1 MVDIFRIW
9 SQRLQLQSLTTPTV
23 SQENACICLKYMR
36 ALIVEF
42 EKENKLSLFSKESE
56 ESDLKLTF
64 SQRVKKNIMKNIG
77 SRITWFLDEVTTL
90 SKGLN
95 PNNLSEFDAAKRLG
109 IGTITGKYHQKALAL
124 KGITVDTF
132 KKISEEFID
141 FYKATIFRKEEEI
154 GLDKNDKNVYIFF

>member
-1 MVDIFRIW
+1 MVDIFRNW
-9 SQRLQLQSLTTPTV
+9 SQRLQLQSLTSPTL
-23 SQENACICLKYMR
+23 SQENACICLKYMKS
-36 ALIVEF
+36 LILEF
-42 EKENKLSLFSKESE
+42 EKENKISVLSKESD
-56 ESDLKLTF
+56 ESYLKLTF

-95 PNNLSEFDAAKRLG
+95 PNSLSEFDAAKRLG

-132 KKISEEFID
+132 KKISEEFISC
-141 FYKATIFRKEEEI
+141 YNATIFRKEEEI
-154 GLDKNDKNVYIFF
+154 ENDKCDKKV